1 MEIRIN
7 SLADINEAAKTFVEN
22 MGDGK
27 VFAFYGKMGAGKTT
41 IGKVL
46 SQMAG
51 LTFIDLDYYI
61 EGRFRKTVSQLFA
74 ERGEEGFRTIE
85 HNMLHEVAEFEDVLV
100 STGGGTP
107 CFFDNM
113 AFMRQQGT
121 TIYLKVSVEELAKRL
136 ELCKQTRPVLRNR
149 SGEELKAFVQES
161 LSARTSFYEQAQII
175 FNADRLLT
183 EVDAKELSAQIVQL
197 LK

>member
-1 MEIRIN
+1 
-7 SLADINEAAKTFVEN
+7 
-22 MGDGK
+22 
-27 VFAFYGKMGAGKTT
+27 MGAGKTT

-113 AFMRQQGT
+113 AFMRQHGT
-121 TIYLKVSVEELAKRL
+121 TIYLKVSVEELANRL

-161 LSARTSFYEQAQII
+161 LSVRTSFYEQAQII

>member
-1 MEIRIN
+1 MNRENKKKSYTKGYYLLSPTEVWGIVEI
-7 SLADINEAAKTFVEN
+7 DIEESNKGN
-22 MGDGK
+22 
-27 VFAFYGKMGAGKTT
+27 VFKLVDFQPFCPYT
-41 IGKVL
+41 
-46 SQMAG
+46 
-51 LTFIDLDYYI
+51 IDLDYYI

>member
-1 MEIRIN
+1 MKRIF
-7 SLADINEAAKTFVEN
+7 LV
-22 MGDGK
+22 G
-27 VFAFYGKMGAGKTT
+27 YMGAGKTT

-46 SQMAG
+46 SKMAG

-113 AFMRQQGT
+113 DFMRQQGT
-121 TIYLKVSVEELAKRL
+121 TIYLQVSVEELAKRL
-136 ELCKQTRPVLRNR
+136 ELCKQTRPVLKNR
-149 SGEELKAFVQES
+149 SGGKLKDFVQDS
-161 LSARTSFYEQAQII
+161 LATRTSFYEQAQII
-175 FNADRLLT
+175 FNADRLMT
-183 EVDAKELSAQIVQL
+183 EVDAAALSAQILQL